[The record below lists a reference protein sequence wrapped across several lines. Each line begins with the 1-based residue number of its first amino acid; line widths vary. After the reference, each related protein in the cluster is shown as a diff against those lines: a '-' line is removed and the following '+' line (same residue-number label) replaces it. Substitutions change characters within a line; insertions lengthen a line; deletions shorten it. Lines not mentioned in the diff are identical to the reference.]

1 MKIAVIDDYQNAFKT
16 LKCFP
21 KLSGH
26 EVVVYTDPETNLEK
40 IAERLKDVDAVLL
53 TQQRTAF
60 PRALIE
66 KLPKLKLI
74 GQTGRAATHVD
85 LQACTENGIVVSAG
99 GSGNSNATAEL
110 TWGLILSAL
119 RNLPYEVKRLKEG
132 HWQSTL
138 GLGING
144 KTLGIYA
151 YGKIGSIVAGVGRA
165 FGARVV
171 GIYAYG
177 KIGSIVA
184 GVGRAFGARVVCWG
198 REGST
203 GRAKAAGLEVAKSR
217 EEFFA
222 EADILSLH
230 LPLNKDTRGIVT
242 AADLAR
248 MKPTALIV
256 NASRSGLIVKGAL
269 EEALKAG
276 RPGRASVD
284 VYDQEP
290 VLGAD
295 HPLLK
300 MNNVTCTPHLGYVT
314 RESYEEYYA
323 VVVDD
328 ILAFAAGKPNHVLN
342 PAALKS

>member
-1 MKIAVIDDYQNAFKT
+1 MKIAIIDDYQNAFKT

-26 EVVVYTDPETNLEK
+26 EVVIYTDPETNLEK

-60 PRALIE
+60 PRTLIE

-85 LQACTENGIVVSAG
+85 LQACTEKGIVVSAG

-119 RNLPYEVKRLKEG
+119 RNLPFEVRRLKEG

-138 GLGING
+138 GIGVNG

-151 YGKIGSIVAGVGRA
+151 YGKIGSIVAA
-165 FGARVV
+165 A
-171 GIYAYG
+171 G
-177 KIGSIVA
+177 K
-184 GVGRAFGARVVCWG
+184 AFGARVVCWG

-203 GRAKAAGLEVAKSR
+203 GRAKAAGFEVAKSR

-222 EADILSLH
+222 ECDIISLH

-242 AADLAR
+242 GDDLGR

-256 NASRSGLIVKGAL
+256 NASRSGLIAKGAL

-276 RPGRASVD
+276 RPGRAAVD

-328 ILAFAAGKPNHVLN
+328 ILAFAAGKPRNVLN
-342 PAALKS
+342 PDVFGKK

>member
-26 EVVVYTDPETNLEK
+26 EVVVYTDPETDLTK
-40 IAERLKDVDAVLL
+40 LAERLKDADAVVL
-53 TQQRTAF
+53 TQQRTYF

-66 KLPKLKLI
+66 KLPKLRLI

-85 LQACTENGIVVSAG
+85 LAACTEKGIVVSAG
-99 GSGNSNATAEL
+99 GAGNPNATAEL

-119 RNLPYEVKRLKEG
+119 RNLPFEVRRLKEG
-132 HWQSTL
+132 QWQSM
-138 GLGING
+138 LGIGVNG

-151 YGKIGSIVAGVGRA
+151 YGKIGSIVAA
-165 FGARVV
+165 A
-171 GIYAYG
+171 G
-177 KIGSIVA
+177 KA
-184 GVGRAFGARVVCWG
+184 LGARVVCWG

-203 GRAKAAGLEVAKSR
+203 GRAKAAGFEVAKSR
-217 EEFFA
+217 EEFFSD
-222 EADILSLH
+222 ADIVSLH

-242 AADLAR
+242 RDDLAH
-248 MKPTALIV
+248 MKPSALIV
-256 NASRSGLIVKGAL
+256 NASRAGLIADGAL
-269 EEALKAG
+269 VEALKTG
-276 RPGRASVD
+276 RPGMAAVD
-284 VYDQEP
+284 VYEKEP
-290 VLGAD
+290 VLGAN

-300 MNNVTCTPHLGYVT
+300 MDNVICTPHLGYVT

-328 ILAFAAGKPNHVLN
+328 IVAFAAGKPSNVLN
-342 PAALKS
+342 PEAIGKK

>member
-26 EVVVYTDPETNLEK
+26 EVVVFTDPETKLDK
-40 IAERLKDVDAVLL
+40 IAERLRDADAVVL
-53 TQQRTAF
+53 TQQRTYF
-60 PRALIE
+60 PRALVD
-66 KLPKLKLI
+66 KLPNLKLI
-74 GQTGRAATHVD
+74 GQTGRAASHVD
-85 LQACTENGIVVSAG
+85 LAACTEKGIVVSAG
-99 GSGNSNATAEL
+99 GAGNSNATAEL

-119 RNLPYEVKRLKEG
+119 RSLPLEVKNLKDG
-132 HWQSTL
+132 RWQSTL
-138 GLGING
+138 GIGVNG

-151 YGKIGSIVAGVGRA
+151 YGKIGSIVAAVG
-165 FGARVV
+165 
-171 GIYAYG
+171 
-177 KIGSIVA
+177 K
-184 GVGRAFGARVVCWG
+184 AFGARVVCWG

-203 GRAKAAGLEVAKSR
+203 GRARSAGFEVAGSR

-222 EADILSLH
+222 SADILSLH
-230 LPLNKDTRGIVT
+230 LPLNPDTRGIVT
-242 AADLAR
+242 RADLAR
-248 MKPTALIV
+248 MKPTALLV
-256 NASRSGLIVKGAL
+256 NASRSGLIDKGAL

-276 RPGRASVD
+276 RPGKAAVD

-300 MNNVTCTPHLGYVT
+300 MDNVTCTPHLGYVT

-328 ILAFAAGKPNHVLN
+328 ILAFAAGKPSHVLN
-342 PAALKS
+342 PDALAKR

>member
-26 EVVVYTDPETNLEK
+26 EVVVYNDPETDTDK
-40 IAERLKDVDAVLL
+40 IAERLKDADAVIL

-66 KLPKLKLI
+66 KLTKLKLI

-85 LQACTENGIVVSAG
+85 LEACTEHGIVVLAG

-119 RNLPYEVKRLKEG
+119 RNLPLEVKRLKEG

-138 GLGING
+138 GIGVNG

-151 YGKIGSIVAGVGRA
+151 YGKIGSIVAGVG
-165 FGARVV
+165 
-171 GIYAYG
+171 
-177 KIGSIVA
+177 K
-184 GVGRAFGARVVCWG
+184 AFGARVVCWG

-203 GRAKAAGLEVAKSR
+203 ARAKAAGLEVAKSR
-217 EEFFA
+217 EEFFV

-242 AADLAR
+242 ADDLAR
-248 MKPTALIV
+248 MKPTALLV
-256 NASRSGLIVKGAL
+256 NASRSGLITQGAL
-269 EEALKAG
+269 ENALKAG
-276 RPGRASVD
+276 RPGMAAVD
-284 VYDQEP
+284 VYDVEP

-328 ILAFAAGKPNHVLN
+328 ILAFAAGKPSHVLN
-342 PAALKS
+342 PEALGKR

>member
-16 LKCFP
+16 LKCYP
-21 KLSGH
+21 KLAGH
-26 EVVVYTDPETNLEK
+26 EVVIYTEPETNVEK
-40 IAERLKDVDAVLL
+40 IAERLKDADAVIL

-74 GQTGRAATHVD
+74 GQTGRAASHVD
-85 LQACTENGIVVSAG
+85 LEACTDRGVVVSAG

-119 RNLPYEVKRLKEG
+119 RSLPFEVKRLKEG
-132 HWQSTL
+132 RWQSTL
-138 GLGING
+138 GIGVNG

-151 YGKIGSIVAGVGRA
+151 YGKIGSIVAGVG
-165 FGARVV
+165 
-171 GIYAYG
+171 
-177 KIGSIVA
+177 K
-184 GVGRAFGARVVCWG
+184 AFGARVVCWG

-203 GRAKAAGLEVAKSR
+203 GRAKAAGFDVAKSR

-222 EADILSLH
+222 ECDIISLH
-230 LPLNKDTRGIVT
+230 LPLNKETRGIVT
-242 AADLAR
+242 RDDLGR
-248 MKPTALIV
+248 MKPTGLLV
-256 NASRSGLIVKGAL
+256 NPSRSGLIAKGAL
-269 EEALKAG
+269 EDALKAG
-276 RPGRASVD
+276 RPGKAAVD

-300 MNNVTCTPHLGYVT
+300 MDNVTCTPHLGYVT

-323 VVVDD
+323 TVVDD
-328 ILAFAAGKPNHVLN
+328 IVAFAAGKPNHVLN
-342 PAALKS
+342 PDAVGKK

>member
-26 EVVVYTDPETNLEK
+26 EVVIYTDPETNLEK

-85 LQACTENGIVVSAG
+85 LQACTEKGVVVSAG
-99 GSGNSNATAEL
+99 GSGNPNATAEL

-119 RNLPYEVKRLKEG
+119 RNLPFEVRRLKEG

-138 GLGING
+138 GIGVNG

-151 YGKIGSIVAGVGRA
+151 YGKIGSIVAA
-165 FGARVV
+165 A
-171 GIYAYG
+171 G
-177 KIGSIVA
+177 K
-184 GVGRAFGARVVCWG
+184 AFGARVVCWG

-203 GRAKAAGLEVAKSR
+203 GRAKAAGFEVAKSR
-217 EEFFA
+217 EDFFA

-242 AADLAR
+242 GDDLAR

-276 RPGRASVD
+276 RPGRAAVD

-300 MNNVTCTPHLGYVT
+300 MDNVTCTPHLGYVT
-314 RESYEEYYA
+314 HESYEEYYA
-323 VVVDD
+323 TVVDD
-328 ILAFAAGKPNHVLN
+328 IVAFAAGKPRNVLN
-342 PAALKS
+342 PDVFGKK

>member
-1 MKIAVIDDYQNAFKT
+1 
-16 LKCFP
+16 
-21 KLSGH
+21 
-26 EVVVYTDPETNLEK
+26 
-40 IAERLKDVDAVLL
+40 
-53 TQQRTAF
+53 
-60 PRALIE
+60 
-66 KLPKLKLI
+66 
-74 GQTGRAATHVD
+74 
-85 LQACTENGIVVSAG
+85 
-99 GSGNSNATAEL
+99 
-110 TWGLILSAL
+110 
-119 RNLPYEVKRLKEG
+119 
-132 HWQSTL
+132 
-138 GLGING
+138 
-144 KTLGIYA
+144 
-151 YGKIGSIVAGVGRA
+151 
-165 FGARVV
+165 

-242 AADLAR
+242 AADLAC
-248 MKPTALIV
+248 MKPTSLIV
-256 NASRSGLIVKGAL
+256 NASRSGLIAKGAL

>member
-1 MKIAVIDDYQNAFKT
+1 MKIVVIDDYQNAFKT
-16 LKCFP
+16 LKCFA

-26 EVVVYTDPETNLEK
+26 EVTVYTDPETDIGKL
-40 IAERLKDVDAVLL
+40 AERLRDADAVVL
-53 TQQRTAF
+53 TQQRSNF

-85 LQACTENGIVVSAG
+85 LNACTERGIIVSAG
-99 GSGNSNATAEL
+99 GAGNPHATAEL

-119 RNLPYEVKRLKEG
+119 RKLPFEVGRLKG
-132 HWQSTL
+132 GYWQSTL
-138 GLGING
+138 GIGVNG

-151 YGKIGSIVAGVGRA
+151 YGKIGSIVAAAGKA
-165 FGARVV
+165 FGARVL
-171 GIYAYG
+171 
-177 KIGSIVA
+177 
-184 GVGRAFGARVVCWG
+184 CWG

-203 GRAKAAGLEVAKSR
+203 GRARAAGFEVAKSR
-217 EEFFA
+217 EEFFS

-242 AADLAR
+242 RDDLAR

-256 NASRSGLIVKGAL
+256 NASRAGLITDGAL
-269 EEALKAG
+269 VDALRAG
-276 RPGRASVD
+276 RPGMAAVD
-284 VYDQEP
+284 VYEKEP
-290 VLGAD
+290 VLGGD
-295 HPLLK
+295 HPLLN
-300 MNNVTCTPHLGYVT
+300 MENAICTPHLGYVT

-328 ILAFAAGKPNHVLN
+328 IVAFAAGKPSNVLN
-342 PAALKS
+342 PEAIGSK

>member
-16 LKCFP
+16 LKCYP
-21 KLSGH
+21 KLAGH
-26 EVVVYTDPETNLEK
+26 EVMIYTDPETNVDK
-40 IAERLKDVDAVLL
+40 IAERLKDTDAVIL
-53 TQQRTAF
+53 TQQRTRF
-60 PRALIE
+60 PRALID

-74 GQTGRAATHVD
+74 GQTGRAASHVD
-85 LQACTENGIVVSAG
+85 LEACTEKGVVVSAG

-119 RNLPYEVKRLKEG
+119 RNLPFEVKRLKEG

-138 GLGING
+138 GIGVNG

-151 YGKIGSIVAGVGRA
+151 YGKIGSIVAGVG
-165 FGARVV
+165 
-171 GIYAYG
+171 
-177 KIGSIVA
+177 K
-184 GVGRAFGARVVCWG
+184 AFGARVVCWG

-203 GRAKAAGLEVAKSR
+203 GRAKAAGFEVAESR
-217 EEFFA
+217 EQFFS
-222 EADILSLH
+222 ECDIISLH

-242 AADLAR
+242 RDDLAR
-248 MKPTALIV
+248 MKPTALLV
-256 NASRSGLIVKGAL
+256 NASRSGLIAKGAL
-269 EEALKAG
+269 EDALKAG
-276 RPGRASVD
+276 RPGKAAVD

-290 VLGAD
+290 VLGAE

-300 MNNVTCTPHLGYVT
+300 RDNATCTPHLGYVT

-342 PAALKS
+342 PDALKK